1 MIFRRFGAL
10 NARALLY
17 LQDQITVLECELEAV
32 EAENAV
38 PLQTD
43 VHNRTFR
50 EDKVPRRQ
58 ELLEAILAKVK
69 EYSKYKQL
77 RFMACTQHLRRPVAA
92 TG

>member
-1 MIFRRFGAL
+1 
-10 NARALLY
+10 
-17 LQDQITVLECELEAV
+17 
-32 EAENAV
+32 V